1 MKAKRWI
8 GLGLTCVLLGS
19 SLAGCGN
26 ATETTAEQEK
36 SSGQNQKVGDSSS
49 ATGDAWTL
57 AETTTYEPYPET
69 VEFSVGVRVRA
80 DVAYPEGTF
89 FITMHDSTTE
99 MRYAI
104 IPTRLHMDPV
114 FSDQTNERK
123 VKK

>member
-1 MKAKRWI
+1 MNTEKPISIVKTVHDVEKNLFYI
-8 GLGLTCVLLGS
+8 VFNS
-19 SLAGCGN
+19 SDLR
-26 ATETTAEQEK
+26 AEIFDE
-36 SSGQNQKVGDSSS
+36 
-49 ATGDAWTL
+49 
-57 AETTTYEPYPET
+57 
-69 VEFSVGVRVRA
+69 